1 MNKICVLC
9 KKEYKPS
16 RQSQLFCSRKCY
28 LKNRWKKS
36 ENCLKCGKRCELR
49 FCSRKCQ
56 QSYWDTNGYKLNS
69 KRRFWKRKEELIK
82 KLGGKCVKCGISD
95 IRVLD
100 INHIDRKKKT
110 KIKYYSWQK
119 RLLQWEKDINGLE
132 LLCANCHRVHTW
144 EQMGYGKV

>member
-1 MNKICVLC
+1 M
-9 KKEYKPS
+9 
-16 RQSQLFCSRKCY
+16 
-28 LKNRWKKS
+28 
-36 ENCLKCGKRCELR
+36 KCGKRCELR

-69 KRRFWKRKEELIK
+69 KRRFWKRKKELIK